1 MQKPEGF
8 EGQKMIVLPEVI
20 VKELQENPMT
30 RPLFVTDIGY
40 YPHARHHFRERPD
53 GCFQYILIYCTEGK
67 GWFETDSKCYTI
79 EPNQYFIISAQTAHR
94 YGADCDSPWSIYWM
108 HFSGELAP
116 HLVSSPNQVLEI
128 DLASNARFADRILL
142 FEEIY
147 RNLGMGYSVDNLE
160 YASVCLWHLLGS
172 FRYLSQFRKVKE
184 LNLSDPVSKSIEFM
198 REHLS
203 EKLSLDGI
211 ASSCGLSL
219 SHFCFLFKSK
229 TQRTPLD
236 YLTHLRIQQAC
247 QLLDFSGL
255 KTGEIARKTGY
266 EDPFYFSRVFKKIM
280 GSSPQQYRKLKKG

>member
-1 MQKPEGF
+1 MIKNEGF
-8 EGQKMIVLPEVI
+8 EGQKMMVLPEVI
-20 VKELQENPMT
+20 VSELRSNPLT
-30 RPLFVTDIGY
+30 GQLFVTDIGF
-40 YPHARHHFRERPD
+40 YPHALHHFRRRDE
-53 GCFQYILIYCTEGK
+53 GSLQNILIYCIDGK
-67 GWFETDSKCYTI
+67 GWFDTGEGVQQVK
-79 EPNQYFIISAQTAHR
+79 PNHYFVIPAGTPHQ
-94 YGADCDSPWSIYWM
+94 YGADRESPWSIYWM
-108 HFSGELAP
+108 HFSGVMASRLIDR
-116 HLVSSPNQVLEI
+116 PNQAIEI
-128 DLASNARFADRILL
+128 DLARNARFTDRILL

-147 RNLGMGYSVDNLE
+147 RNLEMGYSIDNLE
-160 YASVCLWHLLGS
+160 YASICLWHMLGS
-172 FRYLSQFRKVKE
+172 FKYLSQFRKIKE
-184 LNLSDPVSKSIEFM
+184 MSQTDPVSRSIEYM
-198 REHLS
+198 RANLS
-203 EKLSLDGI
+203 EKLSLETI